1 MIGPLDSP
9 SLAVQKTAAS
19 CCWSLLSVQE
29 LCLPYEVSA
38 ADLDEA
44 EPQAMLLLVAY
55 LFTALPQLLPRAAL
69 DFICKLGDQQ
79 AWLIA
84 DCYGTLQLSHAA
96 SPRL

>member
-1 MIGPLDSP
+1 
-9 SLAVQKTAAS
+9 V
-19 CCWSLLSVQE
+19 LLVSHCAQE

-69 DFICKLGDQQ
+69 DFSCKLGDQQ
-79 AWLIA
+79 VWLLTA
-84 DCYGTLQLSHAA
+84 VGYRAFGNGLLG
-96 SPRL
+96 